1 MFVYN
6 IHTFENVSNPYC
18 IKTIND
24 MELPMRSLNFIR
36 HLPHQSYLMTARYS
50 LLLVSLL
57 ILTACGKDGGSA
69 QNGGMP
75 AMPVTVVEVQTSIV
89 PISAEAV
96 AQTEGAK
103 EVEIRPRVGGILLK
117 RLYEEGAAVKAGQPM
132 FLIDPVPYEIA
143 LSQAR
148 AQLAQQQALIEQA
161 KREQQRLKVLLETQS
176 VSQREYDNAFSDEA
190 VAKAALQQAQAN
202 VREAELNLS
211 YTTVTA
217 PVSGISGRFQF
228 SEGALITANT
238 SLLTSIVQL
247 SPIWVRF
254 SFSDNELAQL
264 GGRLT
269 EQNVKQVELV
279 LPDGSAYDQKGTLNF
294 AASQID
300 PLLGTQQIRAT
311 FDNPDQRLLP
321 GQFVRARV
329 TTGQRDG
336 VFLIPQVA
344 ISSSDQG
351 KFVYVVNEKNEVT
364 VRPVAVGDWV
374 GKDWIVLEGLNVGD
388 KVIIDNI
395 IKLRPGALVIPN
407 IAGVQPAAPSV
418 ESTPSSEQSSQLLLT
433 SEV

>member
-1 MFVYN
+1 M
-6 IHTFENVSNPYC
+6 HSQ
-18 IKTIND
+18 
-24 MELPMRSLNFIR
+24 NFISQISYQS
-36 HLPHQSYLMTARYS
+36 HLLMAKY
-50 LLLVSLL
+50 LLLLL
-57 ILTACGKDGGSA
+57 SVIILTACGKDGANGNG

-75 AMPVTVVEVQTSIV
+75 PMPVTIVEVESSTV

-103 EVEIRPRVGGILLK
+103 EVEIRARVGGILLK

-143 LSQAR
+143 LTQAR
-148 AQLAQQQALIEQA
+148 AQLAQQQALIDQA
-161 KREQQRLKVLLETQS
+161 KREQERLKTLLETKS

-217 PVSGISGRFQF
+217 PVSGVSGRFQF

-238 SLLTSIVQL
+238 SLLTTVVQL

-269 EQNVKQVELV
+269 EQNVKQVSLV
-279 LPDGSAYDQKGTLNF
+279 LPDGTEYEQKGKLNF

-300 PLLGTQQIRAT
+300 PLLGTQQLRAT
-311 FDNPDQRLLP
+311 FDNADQRLLP

-351 KFVYVVNEKNEVT
+351 KFVYVVNEKNEAT
-364 VRPVAVGDWV
+364 VRPVVVGDWV
-374 GKDWIVLEGLNVGD
+374 GKDWIILEGLNAGD

-395 IKLRPGALVIPN
+395 IKLRPGAAVIPN
-407 IAGVQPAAPSV
+407 IAGAEPDP
-418 ESTPSSEQSSQLLLT
+418 ELEPSSEQSSQFLST
-433 SEV
+433 AEV